1 MQRRRLAACW
11 FFSEGQME
19 MPTPPNRP
27 ALTHHEIIRL
37 VEPFA
42 RQGRRV
48 DLAASDR
55 AERRIAFKPREGPG
69 SVAGSAPWRETL
81 TLDCR
86 SPGHFVLQRTLVPPD
101 GPAATLCASG
111 PDPGPLLARI
121 EAIAAEHHFEAG
133 PGWTLARSYD
143 TDLPRKARVPAGA
156 TPPPLVL
163 TRAELRAGGLTL
175 VLINKLP
182 DLRGVAADLVL
193 APTSAAVPLPDL
205 PEDLL
210 AVQGWDWARL
220 VRDKQG
226 WTSRLRL
233 RGPVLRRSRTAEAAL
248 PRVGA
253 HLARVMAAPPAS
265 YHDAHRLAR
274 WGVVLRRGIPS
285 LMAILMVAGA
295 MLLPRW
301 VDPVNSGAW
310 MALHYLPIGL
320 LAVAF
325 SLQELARFEIPPWP
339 RRSAAAR
346 WMGDAPERAI

>member
-1 MQRRRLAACW
+1 MSQ
-11 FFSEGQME
+11 
-19 MPTPPNRP
+19 P
-27 ALTHHEIIRL
+27 ALTHHEIVRL
-37 VEPFA
+37 VEPFVREG
-42 RQGRRV
+42 RQV
-48 DLAASDR
+48 DLAACDR
-55 AERRIAFKPREGPG
+55 AGRRIAFQPRERPG
-69 SVAGSAPWRETL
+69 ATPDAPPWRESL
-81 TLDCR
+81 MLDCR
-86 SPGHFVLQRTLVPPD
+86 SRGHFVLVRTMSPST
-101 GPAATLCASG
+101 GPAATLSASG

-121 EAIAAEHHFEAG
+121 DAVPPEQHFGAG
-133 PGWTLARSYD
+133 AGWTVSRSYD
-143 TDLPRKARVPAGA
+143 TDLPRKARVPSGA
-156 TPPPLVL
+156 ATPPLVL
-163 TRAELRAGGLTL
+163 TRAELCAGGLTL

-193 APTSAAVPLPDL
+193 TPNSSAAPLPDL

-226 WTSRLRL
+226 WTSKLRL
-233 RGPVLRRSRTAEAAL
+233 RGPVLRRSRTAEAML

-253 HLARVMAAPPAS
+253 HLAHVMAAPPGQF
-265 YHDAHRLAR
+265 HDEHRLAR

-285 LMAILMVAGA
+285 IVAILMMVGA

-301 VDPVNSGAW
+301 VDPADSGAW

-325 SLQELARFEIPPWP
+325 SLQELAQFEIPPWP

-346 WMGDAPERAI
+346 WTPEPAAPRG